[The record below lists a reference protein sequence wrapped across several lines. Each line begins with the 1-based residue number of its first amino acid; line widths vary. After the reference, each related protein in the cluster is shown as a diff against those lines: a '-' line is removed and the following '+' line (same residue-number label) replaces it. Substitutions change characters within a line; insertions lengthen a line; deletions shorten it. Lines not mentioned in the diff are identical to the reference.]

1 MVRFLMPSF
10 VTEERELRG
19 VGAFGRSG
27 TVTLINQFDQK
38 IREGK
43 NPGSKVLSLGLSFES
58 QSGEVL
64 ENNVVVLVSVASGR
78 ISGKKK

>member
-1 MVRFLMPSF
+1 M
-10 VTEERELRG
+10 
-19 VGAFGRSG
+19 GAFGRSG
-27 TVTLINQFDQK
+27 TVTLNHQFDQK
-38 IREGK
+38 IRVGK

>member
-19 VGAFGRSG
+19 WGPSVGRVPLHSI
-27 TVTLINQFDQK
+27 INLTKK
-38 IREGK
+38 IRVGK